1 MNHPTTRRSRAK
13 PSRVRPSR
21 LPAGHAAAL
30 RRPRRALQPRRTRRR
45 RARRSGWSGS
55 GARSARC
62 NRCSDTANAAR
73 ARTFPPNSN
82 RIGARSCFGRR
93 DSASWLAAGAANAAR
108 VNDGPSLQLNVAAM
122 SVGRRLIFVPT
133 TLRGRAFRV
142 PGAGLE
148 PAWPCGRGIL
158 SPLRIPVSPP
168 GRAAMAKDTSWR
180 SPSRSVARSAP
191 PVLNACGPAVPKT
204 KGQRAAGIRRPC
216 ALFTGTAPNDRDRP
230 HPAAVPTSRRLS

>member
-62 NRCSDTANAAR
+62 NRCSDTANAAC
-73 ARTFPPNSN
+73 AQTFPPNSN

-122 SVGRRLIFVPT
+122 SVGRRLIPVPT
-133 TLRGRAFRV
+133 RLAGACVRSARGRTRTGMALRPRDFKSLAYTRFATRAGCDGEGYLLV
-142 PGAGLE
+142 PF
-148 PAWPCGRGIL
+148 
-158 SPLRIPVSPP
+158 P
-168 GRAAMAKDTSWR
+168 GPW
-180 SPSRSVARSAP
+180 
-191 PVLNACGPAVPKT
+191 
-204 KGQRAAGIRRPC
+204 
-216 ALFTGTAPNDRDRP
+216 RDRG
-230 HPAAVPTSRRLS
+230 HR